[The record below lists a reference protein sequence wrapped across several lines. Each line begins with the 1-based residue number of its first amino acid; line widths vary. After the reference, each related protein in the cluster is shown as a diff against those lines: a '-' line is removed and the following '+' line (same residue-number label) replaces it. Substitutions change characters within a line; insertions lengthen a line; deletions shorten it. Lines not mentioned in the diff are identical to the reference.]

1 MISKK
6 KIKELKEMEYKKY
19 LTTDYWKMVS
29 EQAKHNA
36 NYKCQL
42 CGKTNCQ
49 LNVHHNTYEHK
60 GEEFLHMEDLI
71 CLCKECHESFHN
83 QCKTIKQQEKLIEK
97 LENEYAIL
105 RNTLESFRNSVSTY
119 VKRFKD
125 LIQKKECFQN
135 LVSVYTEQLIELIQ
149 ELIQEKEDLIQEK
162 EYLQNKL
169 DMWREQ
175 MPQHTLNEMQK
186 MVEKTMQNHRNRP
199 LPF

>member
-83 QCKTIKQQEKLIEK
+83 QCKTTVIDHYHFKMLH
-97 LENEYAIL
+97 NWL
-105 RNTLESFRNSVSTY
+105 RFVQNTFGG
-119 VKRFKD
+119 
-125 LIQKKECFQN
+125 
-135 LVSVYTEQLIELIQ
+135 QLIHPIP
-149 ELIQEKEDLIQEK
+149 KNATGAK
-162 EYLQNKL
+162 
-169 DMWREQ
+169 
-175 MPQHTLNEMQK
+175 
-186 MVEKTMQNHRNRP
+186 
-199 LPF
+199 